1 MINFENVSISF
12 DGLNVLNNIS
22 FKIGANEIVAVL
34 GPSGS
39 GKTTLL
45 KLISGILRPD
55 SGTIGISSRRMGYV
69 FQDHRLLPWRTAADN
84 IALALKAAGLT
95 PEEASKKA
103 LFWLERLGLKG
114 YAGYYPGQLSGGMV
128 QRVSIARAFA
138 VQPEIMLMDEPL
150 SNLDMGLA
158 DSLLRDLKEVLAD
171 CRSTTVYVTHEYGEA
186 LTIADRIFQ
195 LERQTLKETLV
206 TDRKAMLR
214 DYLTRRFEGFG
225 LNSSV

>member
-1 MINFENVSISF
+1 MINFKNVTISF

-22 FKIGANEIVAVL
+22 FGIGANEIVAVL

-55 SGTIGISSRRMGYV
+55 SGTIGTSSRRMGYV

-84 IALALKAAGLT
+84 IALVLKAAGLT
-95 PEEASKKA
+95 QEEASKKA
-103 LFWLERLGLKG
+103 LFWLDRLGLKG

-138 VQPEIMLMDEPL
+138 IQPEIMLMDEPL

-158 DSLLRDLKEVLAD
+158 DSLLRDLKGVLAD
-171 CRSTTVYVTHEYGEA
+171 YRSTTVYVTHEYVEA
-186 LTIADRIFQ
+186 LTIADRIFH
-195 LERQTLKETLV
+195 LERQTLKETIV

-214 DYLTRRFEGFG
+214 DYLTQRYEGFG
-225 LNSSV
+225 LNNGT